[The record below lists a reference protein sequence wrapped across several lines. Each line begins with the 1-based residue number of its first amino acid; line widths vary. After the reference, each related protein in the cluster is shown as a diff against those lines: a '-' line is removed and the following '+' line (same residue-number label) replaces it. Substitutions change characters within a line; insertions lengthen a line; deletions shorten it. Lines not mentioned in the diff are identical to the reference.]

1 MDAQS
6 GVRKCGRLVL
16 SPEKG
21 VGAASEN
28 VYQGGWGGAR
38 IEDRPASEGGASR
51 YFNRLPI
58 EEDDLV
64 PFFYTPKASRSE
76 REAGCEAL
84 ASEVVERT
92 GMAGRGQGGM
102 KCRTCGKWKA
112 SGSPCVCPKP
122 DFEKVAFDRPPVA
135 NQHPCVKP
143 ISIMEWCI
151 RLVARE
157 GAVVLDPFMG
167 SGTTGIAA
175 VRCKVNFIG
184 IEREEEY
191 LRIAEARIRHHGGDP
206 EKA

>member
-1 MDAQS
+1 
-6 GVRKCGRLVL
+6 
-16 SPEKG
+16 
-21 VGAASEN
+21 
-28 VYQGGWGGAR
+28 
-38 IEDRPASEGGASR
+38 
-51 YFNRLPI
+51 
-58 EEDDLV
+58 V

-143 ISIMEWCI
+143 ISIMEWCLT
-151 RLVARE
+151 LVARE